1 MQIRNKAIPIIGLL
15 LCLFVIYIY
24 NCTSPVLSYWGAGT
38 NYKNVSVRTTVNV
51 TQAYPE
57 IINMTCNSGT
67 AITLNAGTTKTAS
80 CLIQIR
86 DYNGGNTISSVNGTF
101 YYYLNASSDP
111 NDNNE
116 HYTNSS
122 CIENTTNGYY
132 TNWTCSW
139 DLWYYAN
146 NGTWRANATVMDN
159 YNLSVFSYRNVTVS
173 TLYALNVTP
182 LIDFGNMAVGDT
194 KDPSVQ
200 ANVTNFGNRNIS
212 VSVYGFGGEDPVAY
226 ANMAM
231 VCEVRNISIS
241 NERYGLGLATLYDSM
256 TSVTSAAINITG
268 LKVYQQIDDAQQ
280 VINSTYWRLHV
291 NVTTNPFG
299 QCNGTVVFSAEA

>member
-1 MQIRNKAIPIIGLL
+1 MQVRNKALPIIVVL
-15 LCLFVIYIY
+15 LCLFIIYLY
-24 NCTSPVLSYWGAGT
+24 NSIPSVLSWGNSS
-38 NYKNVSVRTTVNV
+38 NYKNFSTRTTVNI

-57 IINMTCNSGT
+57 ILNITCNNGA

-80 CLIQIR
+80 CLVQIR
-86 DYNGGNTISSVNGTF
+86 DYNGGSTISSVNGTF
-101 YYYLNASSDP
+101 YYYLNASTDP

-122 CIENTTNGYY
+122 CTENTSIGYY

-146 NGTWRANATVMDN
+146 NGTWRANATVMDD
-159 YNLSVFSYRNVTVS
+159 YNLSVFSYKNATVS

-200 ANVTNFGNRNIS
+200 ANVTNFGNMNIS
-212 VSVYGFGGEDPVAY
+212 VSVFGFGGEDPVAY

-231 VCEVRNISIS
+231 VCEVRNISIA
-241 NERYGLGLATLYDSM
+241 NERYALGLATLYDSM
-256 TSVTSAAINITG
+256 TSVTSAATNITG
-268 LKVYQQIDDAQQ
+268 LKVFQQLNDSQQ